1 MTTTLVSDDP
11 RYGEMFDVA
20 REAASSGGHV
30 FGDLTP
36 AMNALREKAPVL
48 KGSLQELLNL
58 PEVHAMYDRPREH
71 YTLLTFALCN
81 RALRENLLFSSEVY
95 RESPGVRQMGHT
107 ILAMIGEEHRRYR
120 SMVQPMFLRPK
131 AIGWWKPNWIN
142 EAVDNLL
149 DRLVG
154 REVADLNLEL
164 CARLPVYIVTRGM
177 GLSGEDALSFRHH
190 LLRATTGSRNLPR
203 EEVAHAMGEVAR
215 MLMAVITAR
224 RVEPGDDVITG
235 LVQCDLELPEGG
247 SRKLTDEEIFS
258 YAHLIMNAGG
268 GTTWRQL
275 GITLVAL
282 LRDYRFWEACRND
295 RSLLEPAV
303 NESARWLPTDPTFP
317 RILTEDVEL
326 EGVKVAK
333 GARVD
338 MCLGAANRDPARW
351 ENPDVYDLF
360 RPYQSH
366 LGFGMGPHRC
376 LGMEVALQEMIT
388 ALNGLIDRF
397 PNMRLDPQ
405 APAPQILG
413 GLHQR
418 GMSTVPVRF
427 H

>member
-1 MTTTLVSDDP
+1 MTSTLISDDP
-11 RYGEMFDVA
+11 RYREMFDVA
-20 REAASSGGHV
+20 KEAASGSGHV

-36 AMNALREKAPVL
+36 AMNALRDKAPVL
-48 KGSLQELLNL
+48 KGSLQELLDL
-58 PEVHAMYDRPREH
+58 PEVHAQYDQPREH

-107 ILAMIGEEHRRYR
+107 ILAMVGEEHRRYR
-120 SMVQPMFLRPK
+120 SMVQPMFIRPK
-131 AIGWWKPNWIN
+131 AIKWWKPRWIE
-142 EAVDNLL
+142 EAVDTLL

-154 REVADLNLEL
+154 REGADLNLEL

-177 GLSGEDALSFRHH
+177 GLDGEDALNFRTY
-190 LLRATTGSRNLPR
+190 LLQATTGARNLPR
-203 EEVAHAMGEVAR
+203 DEAAHAMNEVAR
-215 MLMAVITAR
+215 MLMKVINAR
-224 RVEPGDDVITG
+224 RAEPGDDVITG

-247 SRKLTDEEIFS
+247 KRKLTDEEIFS
-258 YAHLIMNAGG
+258 YARLIMNAGG

-282 LRDYRFWEACRND
+282 LQEYRFWEACRED
-295 RSLLEPAV
+295 RKLLEPAI
-303 NESARWLPTDPTFP
+303 NEGARWLPTDPTFP
-317 RILTEDVEL
+317 RLVTQDIEL
-326 EGVKVAK
+326 EGVKIPL

-338 MCLGAANRDPARW
+338 MCLGAANRDPVRW

-360 RPYQSH
+360 RPFQHH

-388 ALNGLIDRF
+388 ALNGLMNRF
-397 PNMRLDPQ
+397 PMMRLDPD

-427 H
+427 R